1 MRRGTNIRKR
11 KRIISR
17 NINTKSLKLLTLLIV
32 FLVITIFIYI
42 FFLRN
47 TLINKNFTEE
57 NLDFSILNE
66 NIPFSLRKIILFSSV
81 TATGN
86 NVNHSVL
93 SLDISQYCDIGIY
106 INNNDNE
113 NTCIKSLYIDNIVI
127 SSPELGTPCLYKKVV
142 SDLGKC
148 SFVEDSIIND
158 RFDFN
163 VISKDSQIN
172 YTNYE
177 IFNDASTPI
186 SLGFYNKNIKENF
199 LTDNTE
205 ILYNGTLL
213 KDALISTNSL
223 NCNISF
229 TINIITTSDEQY
241 LCNINF
247 DVPLEENGESLYDI
261 GHITKEISNDEMYR
275 FIRIK

>member
-47 TLINKNFTEE
+47 TLINKIFTEE

-127 SSPELGTPCLYKKVV
+127 SSPELGTPYLYKKVV

-186 SLGFYNKNIKENF
+186 SLGFYNKNIKDNF

-213 KDALISTNSL
+213 KEALISTNSL

>member
-247 DVPLEENGESLYDI
+247 DVPIEENGESLYDI
-261 GHITKEISNDEMYR
+261 GHITKQISNEGMYR